1 MWPRFQEHKEELE
14 YIGAELDDYAYL
26 SIEGAIKY
34 DEYIKKISLLNDEL
48 EDIKNKIRNPKN

>member
-14 YIGAELDDYAYL
+14 YIGGELDDYAYL